1 MARDLIVA
9 FAPYALVS
17 SMMTGLIV
25 AAVREVL
32 RARWWVTLLVT
43 TVAWETAILGILLW
57 HLRPC

>member
-9 FAPYALVS
+9 FAPHAILSYV
-17 SMMTGLIV
+17 MMGLIV
-25 AAVREVL
+25 GAVGEVL
-32 RARWWVTLLVT
+32 RAQWWVTLLVT